1 MTQKVNN
8 ISDKM
13 QNTTTHQL
21 FTVSRCHS
29 KVVRFLSYQYIK
41 MNIIIGSGLIILY
54 IAVTA
59 AAREGARAYVEAPD
73 ESSARSAAT
82 ARAMEAMRAHGR
94 ADPSR
99 TLVVI
104 DAPDGFARCA
114 PVIVTVAYRVPAL
127 TLPFIGGFGGAMTST
142 ATHVE
147 LVDPY
152 RDGLPERSCS

>member
-1 MTQKVNN
+1 MAVRQRGRWRDDRGQVGGIEVLAFGFLVLVIGTLLMVNAWA
-8 ISDKM
+8 
-13 QNTTTHQL
+13 
-21 FTVSRCHS
+21 
-29 KVVRFLSYQYIK
+29 VVDAKF
-41 MNIIIGSGLIILY
+41 
-54 IAVTA
+54 AVTA